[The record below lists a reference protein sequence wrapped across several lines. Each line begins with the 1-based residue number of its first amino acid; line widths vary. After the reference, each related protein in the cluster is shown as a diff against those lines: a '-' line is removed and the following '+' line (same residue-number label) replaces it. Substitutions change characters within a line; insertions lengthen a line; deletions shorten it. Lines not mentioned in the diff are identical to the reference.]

1 MPAHT
6 LLPRSLIGVAL
17 IGAGLFASLDAVAG
31 DCRTIEQQFDAAAIE
46 ALEIDVDV
54 GELDVT
60 PSEDG
65 QVHVSV
71 EVCAR
76 NHWFSLRRH
85 KAEKAALEADQDD
98 GSLQLAI
105 NGDDYEE
112 DWTVRMPA
120 TVALQ
125 ADLGVGAASISG
137 LRQNI
142 NLDVGVGDAQ
152 ITGKAADYGRVSGDA
167 GVGDIRVEASG
178 GSSRSER
185 AVVSDSV
192 TWIADGSGAIS
203 ADVGVGDVEIV
214 LD

>member
-1 MPAHT
+1 
-6 LLPRSLIGVAL
+6 LPRSLIGVAL
-17 IGAGLFASLDAVAG
+17 VGAGLLASLDALAK
-31 DCRTIEQQFDAAAIE
+31 DCRTIEQHFDAAALE
-46 ALEIDVDV
+46 ALEIDVHV

-65 QVHVSV
+65 RVHVSV
-71 EVCAR
+71 EVCSR
-76 NHWFSLRRH
+76 DRWFSLRKH
-85 KAEKAALEADQDD
+85 KPEKAALEADEDG

-105 NGDDYEE
+105 DSDDYEE
-112 DWTVRMPA
+112 DWEVSMPA
-120 TVALQ
+120 TVALR

-137 LRQNI
+137 LRQDI
-142 NLDVGVGDAQ
+142 ELDVGVGDAQ

-167 GVGDIRVEASG
+167 GVGDIHVEASG

-192 TWIADGSGAIS
+192 TWIADGSGTIS